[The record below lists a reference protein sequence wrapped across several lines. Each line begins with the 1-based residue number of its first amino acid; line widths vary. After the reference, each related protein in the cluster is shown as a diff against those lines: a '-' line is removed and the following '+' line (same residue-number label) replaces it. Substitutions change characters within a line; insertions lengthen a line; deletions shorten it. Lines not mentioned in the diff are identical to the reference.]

1 MARFDLKK
9 IKRINLRLLRL
20 IPAEH
25 KRITIPTLFTL
36 LRIILVP
43 IIVIA
48 MVMQHWGI
56 AFSLFVVGSV
66 SDMLDGYLARMR
78 NERTFLGACLD
89 PIADKLLLLSCFA
102 TLAFV
107 QSPLF
112 TIPHWFVWFV
122 LCKELL
128 LVAGVLG
135 ILIYKGYVQ
144 VVQPTMLGKLTTV
157 AQMGFIMWL
166 FACYFFKWVPIKTYY
181 VSLGILF
188 VLVGASFIQYALIGL
203 RIISKK

>member
-1 MARFDLKK
+1 MARFDLTKIKK
-9 IKRINLRLLRL
+9 INFRLLRQ

-25 KRITIPTLFTL
+25 KRITIPTVFTL
-36 LRIILVP
+36 LRIALVP
-43 IIVIA
+43 IIVGA

-56 AFSLFVVGSV
+56 AFSLFMVASC

-89 PIADKLLLLSCFA
+89 PIADKLLLLACFF

-112 TIPHWFVWFV
+112 VIPRWFVWFV

-128 LVAGVLG
+128 LVAGVVWV
-135 ILIYKGYVQ
+135 LIYKGYLEI
-144 VVQPTMLGKLTTV
+144 VQPTMLGKLTTV
-157 AQMGFIMWL
+157 AQIGFIMWL
-166 FACYFFKWVPIKTYY
+166 FACYFFAWVPIKTYY
-181 VSLGILF
+181 ISLGILF
-188 VLVGASFIQYALIGL
+188 VLVGASFVQYARIGL
-203 RIISKK
+203 RILSKK